1 MNPRIFPEPEKFDP
15 DRWIN
20 AAKSGQ
26 RLDRYLVSF
35 GRGSRQCLGM
45 KWVALPL
52 FRLLSYHIRPSLT
65 RTHSLAYAEL
75 YLTAATI
82 FRRFEMELFETT
94 SADVQ
99 MAHDF
104 FVGVPSLDSK
114 GVRGVITGF
123 LD

>member
-20 AAKSGQ
+20 AAKNGQ

-52 FRLLSYHIRPSLT
+52 FRLLSSQTLAD
-65 RTHSLAYAEL
+65 RTPSLAYAEL

-94 SADVQ
+94 TADVQ

-104 FVGVPSLDSK
+104 FVAAPRLDSK